1 MIVGECG
8 LCWSVISGFDAI
20 ADYQWLNGL
29 EEEVEGAIVG
39 SVADH
44 GPNIALLDSPTP
56 Q

>member
-1 MIVGECG
+1 MGECG
-8 LCWSVISGFDAI
+8 LCWSVFSGFDAI
-20 ADYQWLNGL
+20 VDSQGPNGL
-29 EEEVEGAIVG
+29 EEEVEDAIVG